1 MNVPIMNKKALA
13 ICGLIL
19 AVLLLVAPIAAKTL
33 PTTTFSTKSTTGV
46 QKYMKNYGGGASSIQ
61 EKLSYLPAINSLDLA
76 DPPEHPMPVPG
87 ELAYNQVFNNDAWNA
102 FFNPQSG
109 GCGCSC

>member
-1 MNVPIMNKKALA
+1 MNTPTMNKKALA

-19 AVLLLVAPIAAKTL
+19 VVLLLVAPVAAKTL
-33 PTTTFSTKSTTGV
+33 PSSAFAKKSTNGI
-46 QKYMKNYGGGASSIQ
+46 QDYMKNFGGGASSIQ
-61 EKLSYLPAINSLDLA
+61 EKLSYLPVINGLDLA

-87 ELAYNQVFNNDAWNA
+87 EFAFNQVFNNDAWNA

-109 GCGCSC
+109 GCGV